1 MGISNEMSKP
11 IVIKIGGSTF
21 GKGETVIE
29 DIVALQKDGF
39 NPVVFHGGGN
49 EVTSW
54 LKLMGIETKM
64 VDGQRV
70 TSGESLRVVVAVL
83 AGLVNKDIVAQI
95 QAQGGRAIGLSGVD
109 GRLLEAEVKTPTH
122 GLVGE
127 VVKINIEPLEAIIE
141 KGYIP
146 VIAPPS
152 YGIGADKVLNVNGD
166 PAAGALAAALGTEKL
181 IMLTDVTGVLDKD
194 GQLMERLDRDK
205 IQALIAS
212 GVIAGGM
219 IPKVNACLRALEGAS
234 AVQIIDGRAP
244 HSVIDAVKGKTIGTL
259 VV

>member
-1 MGISNEMSKP
+1 MNKP

-21 GKGETVIE
+21 GKGETVID
-29 DIVALQKDGF
+29 DIVELQKDGF

-70 TSGESLRVVVAVL
+70 TSKESLRVVVAVL
-83 AGLVNKDIVAQI
+83 AGLVNKEIVAQI
-95 QAQGGRAIGLSGVD
+95 QAKGGRAVGLSGID
-109 GRLLEAEVKTPTH
+109 GQMLEAEVKTKTH

-127 VVKINIEPLEAIIE
+127 VVWVHVELLQTLID
-141 KGYIP
+141 KGFMP

-152 YGIGADKVLNVNGD
+152 YGVGSHKILNVNGD
-166 PAAGALAAALGTEKL
+166 TAAAALAAALGADKL
-181 IMLTDVTGVLDKD
+181 IMLTDVAGVLDKK
-194 GQLMERLDRDK
+194 GQLLDRLDRDK

-219 IPKVNACLRALEGAS
+219 IPKVKACLRALDGAS
-234 AVQIIDGRAP
+234 GAQIIDGRAP
-244 HSVIDAVKGKTIGTL
+244 HSVIDAVKGKKIGTL
-259 VV
+259 IVQG

>member
-1 MGISNEMSKP
+1 LNKP

-54 LKLMGIETKM
+54 LKLMGIETRM

-70 TSGESLRVVVAVL
+70 TSKESLRVVVAVL
-83 AGLVNKDIVAQI
+83 AGLVNKEIVAQI
-95 QAQGGRAIGLSGVD
+95 QAKGGRAVGMCGVD
-109 GRLLEAEVKTPTH
+109 GRMLEAEVQTKTH

-127 VVKINIEPLEAIIE
+127 VVKINIKPLLAVID

-152 YGIGADKVLNVNGD
+152 YGIGTEKILNVNGD
-166 PAAGALAAALGTEKL
+166 HAAGALAAALGAEKL
-181 IMLTDVTGVLDKD
+181 IMLTDVAGVLDKK
-194 GQLMERLDRDK
+194 GQLLEKLDRDK

-219 IPKVNACLRALEGAS
+219 IPKVKACLRALEGAS
-234 AVQIIDGRAP
+234 AAQIIDGRAP
-244 HSVIDAVKGKTIGTL
+244 HSVIDAVKGKKIGTL
-259 VV
+259 IV

>member
-1 MGISNEMSKP
+1 MKKP

-29 DIVALQKDGF
+29 DIVALQKEGF

-54 LKLMGIETKM
+54 LKLMGIETRM

-70 TSGESLRVVVAVL
+70 TSKESLRVVVAVL
-83 AGLVNKDIVAQI
+83 AGLVNKEIVAQI
-95 QAQGGRAIGLSGVD
+95 QAKGGRAIGMSGVD
-109 GRLLEAEVKTPTH
+109 GRMLEAEVQTKTH

-127 VVKINIEPLEAIIE
+127 VVNINIEPLQAVID

-146 VIAPPS
+146 VVAPPS
-152 YGIGADKVLNVNGD
+152 YGIGPERILNVNGD
-166 PAAGALAAALGTEKL
+166 PAAGALAAALGAEKL
-181 IMLTDVTGVLDKD
+181 IMLTDVAGVLDKK
-194 GQLMERLDRDK
+194 GQLLERLDRDK
-205 IQALIAS
+205 ILALIAA

-219 IPKVNACLRALEGAS
+219 MPKV
-234 AVQIIDGRAP
+234 
-244 HSVIDAVKGKTIGTL
+244 
-259 VV
+259 

>member
-1 MGISNEMSKP
+1 MNKP

-29 DIVALQKDGF
+29 DIVALQRDGRS
-39 NPVVFHGGGN
+39 PVVFHGGGN

-70 TSGESLRVVVAVL
+70 TSKESLRVVVAVL
-83 AGLVNKDIVAQI
+83 AGLVNKEIVAQI
-95 QAQGGRAIGLSGVD
+95 QAGGGRAVGLCGVD
-109 GRLLEAEVKTPTH
+109 GRMLEAEVQTPTH

-127 VVKINIEPLEAIIE
+127 VVKINTEPLEAIID

-152 YGIGADKVLNVNGD
+152 YGIGGDKILNVNGD
-166 PAAGALAAALGTEKL
+166 PAAGALAAALGAEKL
-181 IMLTDVTGVLDKD
+181 IMLTDVAGVLDKD
-194 GQLMERLDRDK
+194 GRLLEEIDRDK

-219 IPKVNACLRALEGAS
+219 IPKVQACLRALEAK
-234 AVQIIDGRAP
+234 AVAQIIDGRAA
-244 HSVIDAVKGKTIGTL
+244 HAVIDAVKGKKIGTL
-259 VV
+259 IV